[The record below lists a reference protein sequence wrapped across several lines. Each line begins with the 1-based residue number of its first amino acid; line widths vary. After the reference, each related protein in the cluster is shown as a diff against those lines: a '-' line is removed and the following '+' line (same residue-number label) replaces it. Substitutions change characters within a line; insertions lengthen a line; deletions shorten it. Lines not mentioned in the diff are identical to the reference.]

1 MRGPRAAAILGVLAT
16 VSGACEVLVGI
27 TDRQAAT
34 GADSG
39 ADATGAGETGP
50 GDALV
55 ATTDA
60 PVAVDTGAGDT
71 AVGPEASAS
80 GDGGP
85 DGTVDADGASTSTPG
100 DAGDATPSTDATD
113 GSTGALPD
121 AADAG
126 DAAWLDPDVP
136 CAMQPTYSFCCDF
149 DNSGSVG
156 DGWGYTYPVADGGSA
171 QLDTVTWV
179 SSPKSAQVVATPLSG
194 RVAGFQIGTTISPF
208 PAGVRLAFDVRIDVP
223 MYANFP
229 EVGVAQLNLHSGT
242 AAQTQINFVVGGGS
256 QAKLQAYVPEAGA
269 ALNVA
274 ATPPALGVWER
285 VVVSYTV
292 DGTLSLLVNG
302 QPIGSVDVG
311 GGAAQTVQLIVG
323 AVYVND
329 TGSETATLELDNIV
343 VRPQ

>member
-34 GADSG
+34 FIDSG
-39 ADATGAGETGP
+39 ADATGTGEAGP
-50 GDALV
+50 GDAPV
-55 ATTDA
+55 AATDA
-60 PVAVDTGAGDT
+60 PVGVDATADA
-71 AVGPEASAS
+71 AVGPESSASA
-80 GDGGP
+80 DGGQ
-85 DGTVDADGASTSTPG
+85 DADAATSPPIDAS
-100 DAGDATPSTDATD
+100 DAARSTDATD
-113 GSTGALPD
+113 GGTGALPD
-121 AADAG
+121 AADAA
-126 DAAWLDPDVP
+126 DAAWLDPDLP
-136 CAMQPTYSFCCDF
+136 CSMQPAYSFCCDF
-149 DNSGSVG
+149 DNSGAVG
-156 DGWGYTYPVADGGSA
+156 DGWGFTYQVADGGSA

-223 MYANFP
+223 TYTSFP
-229 EVGVAQLNLHSGT
+229 EVGIAQLYLHQGT
-242 AAQTQINFVVGGGS
+242 SAQTQINFVVGGGS

-274 ATPPALGVWER
+274 VTPPALGAWER

-292 DGTLSLLVNG
+292 DGTLALLVNG

-329 TGSETATLELDNIV
+329 TGSETVTLELDNIV
-343 VRPQ
+343 VRAQ